1 MIIARYGQIFDQSER
16 MHLCNHLIMS
26 NNYYIK
32 EIKKCTK
39 CIVELYIKHVGF
51 FKNKREVPEK
61 HELQANSSRSS
72 QVFLKSPKCLYN
84 STMYEEQVFYFF
96 YKMYREFCAHTDDV
110 GYMHYISTVHW
121 CGVMRMLYGNIMN
134 LFDQSWHAH
143 FSEHFI
149 ITYI

>member
-1 MIIARYGQIFDQSER
+1 MIIARYGQILDQSER

-32 EIKKCTK
+32 DIKKCNK
-39 CIVELYIKHVGF
+39 CIDELYIKHVGL

-61 HELQANSSRSS
+61 HEQQANSSRTS
-72 QVFLKSPKCLYN
+72 QVFSKSP
-84 STMYEEQVFYFF
+84 TMYEEQVFSFF
-96 YKMYREFCAHTDDV
+96 YNMYHEFCAHTDDV
-110 GYMHYISTVHW
+110 RCMHYISTVHW
-121 CGVMRMLYGNIMN
+121 CGVMRMLYRNIMN
-134 LFDQSWHAH
+134 LFDQSGHAH